1 MDSERVEPR
10 HPHFGPC
17 RAQGGLPCQCC
28 AIPRPPRSLIAD
40 MPRRRCSA
48 HWPRHATGMPSLGA
62 EAAGRTKRHRI
73 SKWRAESVS
82 KCAQEVAREQSRF
95 GKEFCVCATEKNTM
109 RLAAEGAHEAISV
122 VGKAGVFIAP
132 IALAYVAITRPQLIA
147 SAGGWV
153 AEQFGGNRFVGIFA
167 VYLIGTFLI
176 LRFLRPLWW
185 CGRAVAKNFFLLAR
199 YANNKGV
206 AASTASTVSIH
217 FAGECRAK

>member
-1 MDSERVEPR
+1 
-10 HPHFGPC
+10 
-17 RAQGGLPCQCC
+17 
-28 AIPRPPRSLIAD
+28 
-40 MPRRRCSA
+40 
-48 HWPRHATGMPSLGA
+48 MPSLGA

-95 GKEFCVCATEKNTM
+95 GKEFCVCETEKNTM
-109 RLAAEGAHEAISV
+109 RLAAEGAAGNNTIRMAAEGAHEAISV